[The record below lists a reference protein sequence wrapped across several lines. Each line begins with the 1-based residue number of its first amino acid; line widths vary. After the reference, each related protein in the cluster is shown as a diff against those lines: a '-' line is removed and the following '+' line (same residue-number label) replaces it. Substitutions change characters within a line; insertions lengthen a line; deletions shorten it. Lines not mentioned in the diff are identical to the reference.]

1 MILKPEIL
9 ISLFEFKCVYILLK
23 SSPPMAPQN
32 RITNT
37 NPISIKIRVAFAQL
51 AFVGLVPLLKAQTNS
66 MIILTIGII
75 VKISEIIQFPIDIG
89 E

>member
-1 MILKPEIL
+1 MI
-9 ISLFEFKCVYILLK
+9 
-23 SSPPMAPQN
+23 QT
-32 RITNT
+32 R
-37 NPISIKIRVAFAQL
+37 ISINAAFAQL

-75 VKISEIIQFPIDIG
+75 VKISEIIQIQIDIG